1 MFLTWTIYFLSYV
14 SYLSIENKF
23 DPCTYTNY
31 VMSALVV
38 IFWSHNVFYTEM
50 LGATNFSTLK
60 FDGPY
65 KVGVRYFHS
74 KTKDTETMV
83 FYPIDKDE
91 YERKIFTH
99 NATWLRRP
107 EKWIAA

>member
-1 MFLTWTIYFLSYV
+1 
-14 SYLSIENKF
+14 
-23 DPCTYTNY
+23 
-31 VMSALVV
+31 
-38 IFWSHNVFYTEM
+38 
-50 LGATNFSTLK
+50 GATDFSSLQ

-74 KTKDTETMV
+74 RTMDTETMV

-91 YERKIFTH
+91 YKRKHATH